1 MLTSDQ
7 EETSFTSPA
16 LNFAIAGSLNYL
28 SQQFSYTDQYGAI
41 GTHNPE
47 EFFTRL
53 FRNKYEQDPSTIQV
67 ARGVELLT
75 ESNRTQLEF
84 LHDFALENA
93 VLSVGSYNY
102 TQSDGNSTSL
112 VIPNV
117 PLDVAAFG
125 ETALVYSALVGKTPT
140 REQVAKLTLTPQY
153 EVRPL
158 ADRATMIMEMPEY
171 GARYGLAVPMLSLI
185 DVPNGKVFDLD
196 GTDLQITLE
205 AVSLGADDLAGTHD
219 DGQIRV
225 VEVYL
230 NGSLEHEFDNISNSS
245 LLAFDLDFLKPSGE
259 YLLEI
264 FAEDINGLRS
274 KIERSIVLTRS
285 DDPSVDLIS
294 PEIGEVLYSDSVID
308 FEFNSSDGSL
318 DAYLEIDDRI
328 PWRGRLGFN
337 GKGYPEDGSTVTLVD
352 GTGRNGITFEFDSNN
367 SASSTTIEDPVRIME
382 IGGGELTSSGVYRGL
397 ERREYIVEVD
407 GDGSPDTF
415 RWSLDGGRSFNDQK
429 ISIIKDQEFSLSA
442 GVKITFS
449 ASSSYSKGDKWKIL
463 AYPVNE
469 IVEID
474 PRGTFEERIAQTK
487 ENLIEAINRIRNE
500 GSLAL
505 YARDMENSTLG
516 GFSMQSLNRRSIE
529 LIHDGSYPIRE
540 AVTVTPSTSVNSF
553 MAAEDILG
561 LVSASGNSGTLS
573 LDLKKLST
581 LKPILKV
588 RVVGFHSDQSAFYS
602 EPRYFAVRDR
612 DRLFVEMLDP
622 YEPRWEG
629 RKATIRLTGTNN
641 GSLSEEHLTVIDPG
655 FRYPYDATTEAD
667 NNLTP
672 FHF

>member
-1 MLTSDQ
+1 MIPRS
-7 EETSFTSPA
+7 

-125 ETALVYSALVGKTPT
+125 ETALVYSALVGKSPT

-230 NGSLEHEFDNISNSS
+230 NGSLEHEFDNIS
-245 LLAFDLDFLKPSGE
+245 
-259 YLLEI
+259 
-264 FAEDINGLRS
+264 
-274 KIERSIVLTRS
+274 T
-285 DDPSVDLIS
+285 
-294 PEIGEVLYSDSVID
+294 
-308 FEFNSSDGSL
+308 
-318 DAYLEIDDRI
+318 
-328 PWRGRLGFN
+328 
-337 GKGYPEDGSTVTLVD
+337 
-352 GTGRNGITFEFDSNN
+352 IT
-367 SASSTTIEDPVRIME
+367 AC
-382 IGGGELTSSGVYRGL
+382 L
-397 ERREYIVEVD
+397 
-407 GDGSPDTF
+407 
-415 RWSLDGGRSFNDQK
+415 
-429 ISIIKDQEFSLSA
+429 
-442 GVKITFS
+442 
-449 ASSSYSKGDKWKIL
+449 
-463 AYPVNE
+463 
-469 IVEID
+469 
-474 PRGTFEERIAQTK
+474 
-487 ENLIEAINRIRNE
+487 
-500 GSLAL
+500 
-505 YARDMENSTLG
+505 
-516 GFSMQSLNRRSIE
+516 
-529 LIHDGSYPIRE
+529 
-540 AVTVTPSTSVNSF
+540 
-553 MAAEDILG
+553 
-561 LVSASGNSGTLS
+561 
-573 LDLKKLST
+573 
-581 LKPILKV
+581 
-588 RVVGFHSDQSAFYS
+588 
-602 EPRYFAVRDR
+602 
-612 DRLFVEMLDP
+612 
-622 YEPRWEG
+622 
-629 RKATIRLTGTNN
+629 
-641 GSLSEEHLTVIDPG
+641 
-655 FRYPYDATTEAD
+655 
-667 NNLTP
+667 
-672 FHF
+672 